1 MSTVKINAS
10 VEKGAVKP
18 LNCTNCGPKPRPLT
32 EHQEMVV
39 DGFSIY
45 ESLEIPI
52 TRNHDVAFVP
62 TFGAPHIIDTHMI
75 FPNFDADENDPANYD
90 FFYTDRYTSE
100 CLAAGSET
108 FYRLGPSI
116 EHGAKKYGTIPP
128 KDFDKWARICEHII
142 AHLNYGWGDGLNLGI
157 KYWEIWF
164 EPDLDE
170 DDAKTKRAWGGTK
183 AQYFDLY
190 ERTSKH
196 LKAKFPELL
205 IGGPALASRVDEW
218 TDDFLAY
225 VKKTN
230 SPLDFF
236 SWHAYCGEPE
246 ALGAM
251 ADKLRTK
258 LDKNGFENALSIC
271 DEYNFVKGWCGE
283 DFSYSRKNMIG
294 PKGAAYVAAVMAHVH
309 DKLDQLYY
317 YDIRPNGLWNGLYDG
332 YYEKR
337 PVYGTFAMYRN
348 LRRLGE
354 NIETLCDD
362 NNIYA
367 ISAKGKN
374 GVATM
379 ISYFTNDEEAVAK
392 TITVEYNDFEG
403 NIVPYIIGED
413 NDIKALDFSAKGNN
427 LTFKIKPN
435 SVMYIEA
442 N

>member
-1 MSTVKINAS
+1 MSTVKVFPKN
-10 VEKGAVKP
+10 EKGCVKP
-18 LNCTNCGPKPRPLT
+18 MNCVNSGPVPERKT
-32 EHQEMVV
+32 EHNENKS
-39 DGFSIY
+39 DGASLY
-45 ESLEIPI
+45 KTLEIPI
-52 TRNHDVAFVP
+52 TRNHDVAFVIGY
-62 TFGAPHIIDTHMI
+62 GAPHVVDVHLI
-75 FPNFDADENDPANYD
+75 FPDFDADENDPANYD
-90 FFYTDRYTSE
+90 FYYTDRYTE
-100 CLAAGSET
+100 GCKEAGSQT

-128 KDFDKWARICEHII
+128 KDFKKWARICEHII
-142 AHLNYGWGDGLNLGI
+142 AHLNYGWAEGLHLDI

-164 EPDLDE
+164 EPDLDK

-190 ERTSKH
+190 ETASKH

-205 IGGPALASRVDEW
+205 IGGPALAFDVDEW
-218 TDDFLAY
+218 TDDFLSY

-236 SWHAYCGEPE
+236 SWHAYKGDPNIISE
-246 ALGAM
+246 M

-258 LDKNGFENALSIC
+258 LNKNGFEKALSIC
-271 DEYNFVKGWCGE
+271 NEYNYVKGWEGDE
-283 DFSYSRKNMIG
+283 YKHSQKSIISDTGASYVG
-294 PKGAAYVAAVMAHVH
+294 AVMALSH
-309 DKLDQLYY
+309 DRMDQLYY
-317 YDIRPNGLWNGLYDG
+317 YDVRPGCMWNGIYNLYF
-332 YYEKR
+332 EKL
-337 PVYGTFAMYRN
+337 PTYAVFAMFRN
-348 LRRLGE
+348 LRRLGT
-354 NIETLCDD
+354 NIETVCTDKDL
-362 NNIYA
+362 YA
-367 ISAKGKN
+367 ISAKGEK
-374 GVATM
+374 GVGTM
-379 ISYFTNDEEAVAK
+379 ISYFTNSAEAAAK